1 MELVITEIEPHMQ
14 SEEVQ
19 SEEREKE
26 EKQEKQEKQ
35 EMREMQSGPE
45 EALNALNTILEA
57 TPTFDDFCEPCEKK
71 PQKVVEPQVTP
82 NAAAAMP
89 RTRGSS
95 KAALGPSVEVRI
107 KRGDVFPQVRQK
119 NRAVIQ
125 PKHEFL
131 GRMMSGRSH
140 RLVGGMPMRMRV
152 GT

>member
-19 SEEREKE
+19 SEEVQSE
-26 EKQEKQEKQ
+26 EREKQ
-35 EMREMQSGPE
+35 EMQEMQSGPE

-71 PQKVVEPQVTP
+71 PQKVVEPQ
-82 NAAAAMP
+82 AAMPQAAMP

-107 KRGDVFPQVRQK
+107 KRGDVFSQVRQK

>member
-26 EKQEKQEKQ
+26 EMQ
-35 EMREMQSGPE
+35 QSGPE